1 MKQKEEN
8 PDSNLIHKKLSNKTN
23 RATLPMIRLADIYFL
38 RILDFRRHCHLRNI
52 GRRHQVVGRRI
63 DEI

>member
-1 MKQKEEN
+1 MKKK
-8 PDSNLIHKKLSNKTN
+8 PDSDLIRKKLSNKTN

-38 RILDFRRHCHLRNI
+38 RILDFRRHFHLRNI
-52 GRRHQVVGRRI
+52 GRRHQVVGRRT